1 MNRLILTCLFAC
13 SLIAGSLS
21 MTGCN
26 TFAGMSADTKES
38 VDAVQVGPREAYH
51 QDARDF

>member
-1 MNRLILTCLFAC
+1 MKRFLLTALFAC
-13 SLIAGSLS
+13 SLVAGTLS

-26 TFAGMSADTKES
+26 TFEGMGKDTRES
-38 VDAVQVGPREAYH
+38 IDAFSVGPREAYH

>member
-1 MNRLILTCLFAC
+1 MNRLILTALFAC

-26 TFAGMSADTKES
+26 TFSGMGADARETI
-38 VDAVQVGPREAYH
+38 DAVQVGPREAYH